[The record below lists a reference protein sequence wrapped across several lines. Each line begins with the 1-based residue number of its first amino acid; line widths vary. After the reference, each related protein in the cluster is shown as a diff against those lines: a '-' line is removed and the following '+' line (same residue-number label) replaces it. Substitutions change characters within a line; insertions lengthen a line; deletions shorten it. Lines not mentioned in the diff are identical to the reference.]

1 MQLSKNFSLKELTA
15 SQTAD
20 RHGISN
26 NPSEDHMDNLKKLCD
41 NVLQK
46 VRDHYGKVV
55 SVSSGYRSPELCV
68 KIGSSMK
75 SQHAKGQAADFE
87 IFGIANADLAKYI
100 IDNIDFDQLIL
111 EFHNPEEPN
120 SGWIHCSYKNK
131 EENRKQVL
139 RAYRNDDGK
148 TVYEPYDPSWAVE
161 RLNNTKIEEQ
171 NKIIDLYMQKGI

>member
-46 VRDHYGKVV
+46 VRDHFGKVV
-55 SVSSGYRSPELCV
+55 SVSSGYRSPELCL
-68 KIGSSMK
+68 KIGSSAR

-87 IFGIANADLAKYI
+87 IFGVPNGELAKYI
-100 IDNIDFDQLIL
+100 IDHIDFDQLIL

-120 SGWIHCSYKNK
+120 SGWVHCSYKTDGN
-131 EENRKQVL
+131 NRSKIMTAL
-139 RAYRNDDGK
+139 RVNGK
-148 TVYEPYDPSWAVE
+148 TQYKNG
-161 RLNNTKIEEQ
+161 LIK
-171 NKIIDLYMQKGI
+171 

>member
-55 SVSSGYRSPELCV
+55 SVSSGYRSPELCL
-68 KIGSSMK
+68 KIGSSAK

-87 IFGIANADLAKYI
+87 IFGVANAELAKYI
-100 IDNIDFDQLIL
+100 IDNLDFDQLIL

-120 SGWIHCSYKNK
+120 SGWIHCSYKNA
-131 EENRKQVL
+131 EDNRKQVL

-148 TVYEPYDPSWAVE
+148 TVYEPYDPSWAFE
-161 RLNNTKIEEQ
+161 RLNDDKKIEQ

>member
-87 IFGIANADLAKYI
+87 IFGVPNAELAKYI

-120 SGWIHCSYKNK
+120 SGWIHWSQLKRINSII
-131 EENRKQVL
+131 VL
-139 RAYRNDDGK
+139 EDK
-148 TVYEPYDPSWAVE
+148 ILFTKPSKFSKPIA
-161 RLNNTKIEEQ
+161 KI
-171 NKIIDLYMQKGI
+171 QKGK

>member
-55 SVSSGYRSPELCV
+55 SVSSGYRSPELSEA
-68 KIGSSMK
+68 IGSKST
-75 SQHAKGQAADFE
+75 SQHCKGMASDIE
-87 IFGIANADLAKYI
+87 IFGVPNIKVAYWIQANCG
-100 IDNIDFDQLIL
+100 FDQLIL
-111 EFHNPEEPN
+111 EFWNPKNDKDIN
-120 SGWIHCSYKNK
+120 SGWVHVSYNEKGA
-131 EENRKQVL
+131 NRKQVL
-139 RAYRNDDGK
+139 TFDGK
-148 TVYEPYDPSWAVE
+148 KYENGLPEMKWKDGQVVE
-161 RLNNTKIEEQ
+161 
-171 NKIIDLYMQKGI
+171 